1 MLSLKHGTIPA
12 TMKKIK
18 SKQTNNNKK
27 AGQNYNKE
35 FVQKS
40 MKNNIY
46 HYMDSN

>member
-18 SKQTNNNKK
+18 SEQTNNNNK